1 MQIARV
7 GSADYITNYGVKVE
21 QDAATSVI
29 ARAGFRLGRY
39 LSDKGNIYIKA
50 DWLHEFYGDQPI
62 RVSAADGS
70 EQSRIDGQNSW
81 WDLGLGA
88 DFSLGKDTY
97 FYCDFERTLGGSY
110 DRTWQANVGLRY
122 AF

>member
-1 MQIARV
+1 MV
-7 GSADYITNYGVKVE
+7 D
-21 QDAATSVI
+21 
-29 ARAGFRLGRY
+29 
-39 LSDKGNIYIKA
+39 
-50 DWLHEFYGDQPI
+50 
-62 RVSAADGS
+62 
-70 EQSRIDGQNSW
+70 SW

-97 FYCDFERTLGGSY
+97 LYCDFERTLGGNY

>member
-1 MQIARV
+1 M
-7 GSADYITNYGVKVE
+7 TGVQTCSSDLKVE
-21 QDAATSVI
+21 QDAATSVV
-29 ARAGFRLGRY
+29 ARAGFRLGRDF
-39 LSDKGNIYIKA
+39 SDKGNFYMKA
-50 DWLHEFYGDQPI
+50 DWLHEFCGDQNI

-70 EQSRIDGQNSW
+70 EQSSFNGQDSW

-97 FYCDFERTLGGSY
+97 LYCDFERTLGGNY